1 MNLAQVSI
9 PNTLFNRHP
18 GANILTNTPGTLVSK
33 ILPNVIV
40 LASIIFFLLI
50 LFGGFGLIVGA
61 GKQGDP
67 KQAGQAK
74 AALTWGVVGF
84 LIVVSSYFILQIV
97 SGIIGFDLLNPPN
110 L

>member
-50 LFGGFGLIVGA
+50 LFGG
-61 GKQGDP
+61 
-67 KQAGQAK
+67 
-74 AALTWGVVGF
+74 
-84 LIVVSSYFILQIV
+84 
-97 SGIIGFDLLNPPN
+97 LLEQVNRVIPN
-110 L
+110 RLLRQKLLSPGGW